1 MRITFKKIEIH
12 NFMSYVDETFD
23 FDNVK
28 GLNLVCGKNN
38 DIPGSKNAV
47 GKCLDPN
54 TIIQIEADSS
64 IIEKLKTI

>member
-54 TIIQIEADSS
+54 T
-64 IIEKLKTI
+64 TI

>member
-23 FDNVK
+23 FDNIK

-47 GKCLDPN
+47 GKCLDPE
-54 TIIQIEADSS
+54 TKIQIEVNSS
-64 IIEKLKTI
+64 ILNDL